1 MSCKARKDGTEP
13 RGCSHAHVQGGVRV
27 RAPLFLLL
35 PRVHISK
42 SLNLDR
48 YHAHTEKLDTYPTE
62 DFLERSTAA
71 SRLRAAGP
79 EWGKY
84 LTPGSSIDLKVS
96 HHELLFFWS
105 TSFHFLRACF
115 CNLN

>member
-13 RGCSHAHVQGGVRV
+13 SGCSHAHVQGGVRV
-27 RAPLFLLL
+27 GAPLFLLL
-35 PRVHISK
+35 PRVHISA
-42 SLNLDR
+42 SLKLDR
-48 YHAHTEKLDTYPTE
+48 YHTHREKVDTYPTE

-79 EWGKY
+79 GWGKY

-96 HHELLFFWS
+96 HHELFFWS
-105 TSFHFLRACF
+105 TSIHFVHACF
-115 CNLN
+115 CSLI